1 MEVHEIHGPRRFCW
15 SNKHNRIFPSMNLGE
30 IILCK
35 WSKSITANLQLSLS
49 ESPDLQVLDFLDVV
63 NTQFKQAVTPGSFI
77 TLDES
82 MIKSFHHDLKGKIK
96 IICKPR
102 SIENKMKKNSTPFG
116 TL

>member
-1 MEVHEIHGPRRFCW
+1 
-15 SNKHNRIFPSMNLGE
+15 MNFGE
-30 IILCK
+30 IISCK
-35 WSKSITANLQLSLS
+35 RFENIIANLQLSLM
-49 ESPDLQVLDFLDVV
+49 ESPDQQVLDFLDAV

-102 SIENKMKKNSTPFG
+102 PIGNEIKNMSRWYFKNSMKGEP
-116 TL
+116 